1 MTPTI
6 RQYLRDTV
14 SRLNQA
20 HIDSPATTARA
31 VLSLVLGRPRE
42 WLVAHDDTLLDDLT
56 LAKAEGLWG
65 RVLAHEPL
73 AYILGHREFY
83 DLDLKVDARVLIPR
97 PETEM
102 LVDLAL
108 STLTPSLTLP
118 RSNRGGGQIP
128 SPARQQEMDGGSHAP
143 SPVAQRGGTESDS
156 TPSPTRQ
163 QEMDGGAHTPSSVEQ
178 RGGMEIGPTPSPTRQ
193 QEMDGGA
200 YAPSPARDERGRVG
214 EGAGWTTIDLID
226 VGTGSGAVAIA
237 VSAHAPEAHVIATD
251 ISPDALEVACENAR
265 TYGVSEHIRF
275 IQSDL
280 LAAVD
285 ARAHVITAN
294 LPYVTV
300 EEIEALPPE
309 IQSHEPRVALDGGPD
324 GLALVRRLL
333 TQLDAHLIPGGS
345 AFFEIGS
352 SQGQA
357 ALDAARA
364 ALPGWHVEL
373 GKDLAK
379 LDRVLQVQK
388 PAGSL

>member
-6 RQYLRDTV
+6 RQYLRDTI

-31 VLSLVLGRPRE
+31 VLSLVLGRRRE

-56 LAKAEGLWG
+56 LAKVEGLWG

-108 STLTPSLTLP
+108 STLTLSPTLP
-118 RSNRGGGQIP
+118 RSNRGGSQIS
-128 SPARQQEMDGGSHAP
+128 SPARQQEMDA
-143 SPVAQRGGTESDS
+143 
-156 TPSPTRQ
+156 
-163 QEMDGGAHTPSSVEQ
+163 GAHTPSPVEQ
-178 RGGMEIGPTPSPTRQ
+178 RGGMEGGLTPSPAQQ
-193 QEMDGGA
+193 QEMDEGA
-200 YAPSPARDERGRVG
+200 HAPSPARDERGRVG

-237 VSAHAPEAHVIATD
+237 VSAHAPEARVIATD

-324 GLALVRRLL
+324 GLVLVRRLL

-364 ALPGWHVEL
+364 ALPGWRVEL

>member
-20 HIDSPATTARA
+20 HIDSPVTTARA
-31 VLSLVLGRPRE
+31 VLSLVLGQRRE
-42 WLVAHDDTLLDDLT
+42 WLVAHDDTLLDDPT

-108 STLTPSLTLP
+108 STLTPPPTLP
-118 RSNRGGGQIP
+118 RSNRGGSQIS
-128 SPARQQEMDGGSHAP
+128 SPAQQQEMDGGVH
-143 SPVAQRGGTESDS
+143 
-156 TPSPTRQ
+156 
-163 QEMDGGAHTPSSVEQ
+163 
-178 RGGMEIGPTPSPTRQ
+178 
-193 QEMDGGA
+193 
-200 YAPSPARDERGRVG
+200 APSPARDERGRVG

-237 VSAHAPEAHVIATD
+237 VSAHAPEARVIATD

-265 TYGVSEHIRF
+265 TYGVGEHIRF

-364 ALPGWHVEL
+364 ALPGWRVEL

>member
-6 RQYLRDTV
+6 RQYLRETIA
-14 SRLNQA
+14 RLNQA

-31 VLSLVLGRPRE
+31 VLSLVLGQRRE
-42 WLVAHDDTLLDDLT
+42 WLVAHDDTLLDVAA
-56 LAKAEGLWG
+56 LAKAEGLLG

-83 DLDLKVDARVLIPR
+83 DLDLKVDGRVLIPR

-108 STLTPSLTLP
+108 STLTPSSTLP
-118 RSNRGGGQIP
+118 RSNRGGSRIP
-128 SPARQQEMDGGSHAP
+128 SPAEQPGRTESGPTP
-143 SPVAQRGGTESDS
+143 SPVSQKEVDA
-156 TPSPTRQ
+156 
-163 QEMDGGAHTPSSVEQ
+163 GAHTPSSVEQ
-178 RGGMEIGPTPSPTRQ
+178 RGRTEGEPIPSSARRK
-193 QEMDGGA
+193 EVDGGA
-200 YAPSPARDERGRVG
+200 LTPSPARDERGRVG

-237 VSAHAPEAHVIATD
+237 VSAHAPEARVIATD

-280 LAAVD
+280 LAGVD
-285 ARAHVITAN
+285 VRAQVITAN

-309 IQSHEPRVALDGGPD
+309 IQSHEPRVALDGGTD

-333 TQLDAHLIPGGS
+333 TQLDAHLTLGGS

-364 ALPGWHVEL
+364 ALPGWRVEL